1 MRIIEKPADLQ
12 ALVGQEVAV
21 SDWMRIDQARINA
34 FAAATE
40 DQQWIHVD
48 VERATRESPYRAPIA
63 HGYLTLSLLPHLFR
77 TAVRIDGMRMSVN
90 YGVNRVRFPAPV
102 KAGSNIRAHFKL
114 AAVTAVNGGLQL
126 EWQVE
131 FDCEGSA
138 KPVCIATTLMRC
150 YL

>member
-1 MRIIEKPADLQ
+1 MRIIEKPADLHS
-12 ALVGQEVAV
+12 LVGQEVAV
-21 SDWMRIDQARINA
+21 SDWMRIDQSRINA

-77 TAVRIDGMRMSVN
+77 TAVRIDGTRMSVN

-102 KAGSNIRAHFKL
+102 RVGSNIRAHFKL
-114 AAVTAVNGGLQL
+114 VALTDVNGGVQL

-150 YL
+150 YI

>member
-1 MRIIEKPADLQ
+1 MRIIEKPADLE
-12 ALVGQEVAV
+12 AHVGQEVGV
-21 SDWMRIDQARINA
+21 SEWMRIDQARINA
-34 FAAATE
+34 FAAATD

-48 VERATRESPYRAPIA
+48 VERAGRESPYHAPVA
-63 HGYLTLSLLPHLFR
+63 HGFLTLSMLPCLFR
-77 TAVRIDGMRMSVN
+77 TAIRIDGARMSVN

-102 KAGSNIRAHFKL
+102 RAGSNIRAHFKL
-114 AAVTAVNGGLQL
+114 AAVTAVNGALQL

-138 KPVCIATTLMRC
+138 RPVCIATTLMRL